1 MSEVADVFRRRRYLL
16 KPPALALSLL
26 LKSV

>member
-1 MSEVADVFRRRRYLL
+1 MSEVADGFRRRRCLL